1 MGLGSVLGFAQSV
14 EKKPVPN
21 GLTLEIIR
29 FKERPPYY
37 IAVADAAA
45 KPRGSWTPLFQKIPN
60 WQPSADALPVKAVN
74 IVSRI
79 EGDAVKVNISVFTGH
94 KFHEK
99 EEFVADYLIRE
110 NERIVVKELSK
121 FGIVPF
127 EIAVVRV
134 LPSVSVLPS
143 VVNQTTSLQVASIEP
158 NYSTLPSYKIKLLNN
173 SSKSVNAFAF
183 ETTAD
188 GQKRLSGMPR
198 GFRGESLIEPGE
210 TYEEFVSNAFQPEKK
225 SNGEIPA
232 TLPNQTFI
240 ISTVIFADGT
250 YEGEL
255 QNAAQF
261 LAFRLGD
268 KLQLKRMIP
277 LLQAAA
283 VNDFKTD
290 KLSQQIAN
298 LSVEVDEPAF
308 NEFLKNLPTFTDR
321 EKANLRISVE
331 VSSNLAKKTLLAELK
346 TLEANQNNLKVNTTQ
361 EQLKVVIGKY
371 LKWLARLSNP

>member
-99 EEFVADYLIRE
+99 EFVADYLIRE

-210 TYEEFVSNAFQPEKK
+210 TYEELISNAFQPEKK
-225 SNGEIPA
+225 SDGQIPA
-232 TLPNQTFI
+232 TLPNQTFV

-268 KLQLKRMIP
+268 ELQLKRTIP

-283 VNDFKTD
+283 ENDFKTD
-290 KLSQQIAN
+290 ELSQQIAN

-308 NEFLKNLPTFTDR
+308 NEFLKNFPALTNQ
-321 EKANLRISVE
+321 EKANLRISVK
-331 VSSNLAKKTLLAELK
+331 VSSNLIKKTLLAELK

-361 EQLKVVIGKY
+361 EQLKVIIGKY